1 MDGADAAR
9 RAGAGSRRIPE
20 ENDMI
25 LTAEDVVKILLAIL
39 AGGAIGLERE
49 FRDKAAGFRT
59 LIFISAGAALFTI
72 FSLRIGE
79 GYDPGR
85 IAAGLVSG
93 VGFLGAGVILRE
105 SGRVMGLTTAA
116 TIWFIA
122 ALGMG
127 FGAGEY
133 ALSLLMTG
141 IGLIVLWMFPALE
154 HRIDNFRDE
163 REYEV
168 TLPYRPEKIRSL
180 ESLISD
186 HRLRLIHKKH
196 CKSGSSITC
205 IWKTVGAPARQEGFL
220 EVLLKDKDIESLRY

>member
-1 MDGADAAR
+1 MMW
-9 RAGAGSRRIPE
+9 SV
-20 ENDMI
+20 
-25 LTAEDVVKILLAIL
+25 EDFVRILLAIL

-59 LIFISAGAALFTI
+59 LIFISAGAALFTV

-79 GYDPGR
+79 GHDPGR

-105 SGRVMGLTTAA
+105 SGRVYGLTTAA

-133 ALSLLMTG
+133 RLSFLMTG
-141 IGLIVLWMFPALE
+141 IGLVVLWFFPALE
-154 HRIDNFRDE
+154 HRIDNIRDE
-163 REYEV
+163 REYEM
-168 TLPYRPEKIRSL
+168 TFAYRAEKIRSL
-180 ESLISD
+180 EALVRQ
-186 HRLRLIHKKH
+186 HRLRLVHKKH
-196 CKSGSSITC
+196 FKNGSDITC
-205 IWKTVGAPARQEGFL
+205 IWKTIGSPSQQEGFL
-220 EVLLKDKDIESLRY
+220 EALLKDKNIESLRY

>member
-1 MDGADAAR
+1 
-9 RAGAGSRRIPE
+9 
-20 ENDMI
+20 MI
-25 LTAEDVVKILLAIL
+25 LTTEDVVKILLAIF

-72 FSLRIGE
+72 FSIRIGE
-79 GYDPGR
+79 NYDPGR

-105 SGRVMGLTTAA
+105 SGRVIGLTTAA
-116 TIWFIA
+116 TVWFIA

-141 IGLIVLWMFPALE
+141 IGLVVLWLFPSLE
-154 HRIDNFRDE
+154 HWIDNIRDE

-168 TLPYRPEKIRSL
+168 TFTYRDRKIRAL
-180 ESLISD
+180 ESLIRG
-186 HRLRLIHKKH
+186 HRLQILHAKH
-196 CKSGSSITC
+196 LKNGAHITC
-205 IWKTVGAPARQEGFL
+205 IWKTAGSPSRQESFL
-220 EVLLKDKDIESLRY
+220 EALLKDKSIESLRY